1 MSEDVKS
8 EKELS
13 IPWVEKYRPDEI
25 DNIVLPEKTK
35 KVFKALIK
43 KGGDKLPNFL
53 FSGLSGVG
61 KTTLAK
67 AIVKE
72 LGVTSYLYINASDEN
87 GIDTIRTKVST
98 FCSTMS
104 VDNEIKILILDEAD
118 GISFQGQRALNNI
131 IESSNTTRFFFTC
144 NYPEKITPALR
155 SRLKEVVFKQAD
167 IKDVRRLMGR
177 ILKAEGIDFSDTE
190 QKKLLLKMIDK
201 YYPDMREIINH
212 LQYFCSSGEL
222 EIDLDEVVA
231 DDTYDTVINQI
242 CQGKIM
248 SLWETMR
255 NNKLDFD
262 GIIKRIFHDLLNK
275 KELFGEVE
283 NTTLSQLILLCC
295 EFKAKSNE
303 VVDKEMNFMQFA
315 IEIME
320 VE

>member
-1 MSEDVKS
+1 MSE

-13 IPWVEKYRPDEI
+13 IPWVERYRPNEI
-25 DNIVLPEKTK
+25 DNIILPEKTK
-35 KVFKALIK
+35 KVFKTLIK
-43 KGGDKLPNFL
+43 RGGDKLPNFL
-53 FSGLSGVG
+53 FSGVSGVG

-67 AIVKE
+67 AIIKE
-72 LGVTSYLYINASDEN
+72 LGVTSSLYINASDEN

-98 FCSTMS
+98 FCSSMA

-118 GISFQGQRALNNI
+118 GISFQGQKALNNI
-131 IESSNTTRFFFTC
+131 IESSTTTRFFFTC
-144 NYPEKITPALR
+144 NYPEKILPALR
-155 SRLKEVVFKQAD
+155 SRLKEVVFRQVDVKD
-167 IKDVRRLMGR
+167 IRRLMGR
-177 ILKAEGIDFSDTE
+177 ILKAEGIDFSDIE
-190 QKKLLLKMIDK
+190 QKTALLKMIDK
-201 YYPDMREIINH
+201 YYPDMRKTLNH
-212 LQYFCSSGEL
+212 LQYFCSSGKL

-231 DDTYDTVINQI
+231 DDTYDIVIDQI

-255 NNKLDFD
+255 NNKLDYD
-262 GIIKRIFHDLLNK
+262 GIIKRVFHDLLNK

-283 NTTLSQLILLCC
+283 NTMLSQMILLCC